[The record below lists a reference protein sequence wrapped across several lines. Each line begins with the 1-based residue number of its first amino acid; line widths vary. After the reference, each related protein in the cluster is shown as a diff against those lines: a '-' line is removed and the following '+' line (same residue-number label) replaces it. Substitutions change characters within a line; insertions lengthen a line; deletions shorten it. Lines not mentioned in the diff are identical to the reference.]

1 MICLIMRRPSDE
13 IGPSPATHVY
23 NAGMAA
29 VDVRDDEQGVRWITF
44 SRPEKLNALLPA
56 DLEAIT
62 RAITN
67 REPAPRA
74 VVLTGA
80 GQRAFSA
87 GMHLD
92 AFQDLT
98 PDTARALIE
107 TVRDCVGSVR
117 TAPFPTVSMLNG
129 HGLGVAFEI
138 ALASDLRVAASHATV
153 GLPEIKVGIPSVV
166 DAALLQQHVG
176 LSKAKE
182 MILTGDL
189 YPVTDLAPLGL
200 LNGIV
205 PAAELEPATR
215 SLLARVTPWTPT
227 VVAAQKRL
235 FEIWQNSTLTDG
247 IAASVDVFAQV
258 FASPETLAEVA
269 ARRASVGRRQTPPPG
284 TERA

>member
-1 MICLIMRRPSDE
+1 
-13 IGPSPATHVY
+13 
-23 NAGMAA
+23 MAA
-29 VDVRDDEQGVRWITF
+29 IEVRDDEDGVRWITF
-44 SRPEKLNALLPA
+44 SRPEKLNALLPD
-56 DLEAIT
+56 DL
-62 RAITN
+62 RAVSRALTDYN
-67 REPAPRA
+67 AAPRA
-74 VVLTGA
+74 AVLTGS
-80 GQRAFSA
+80 GGRAFSA

-92 AFQDLT
+92 AFQGLT
-98 PDTARALIE
+98 PDSARALIE

-129 HGLGVAFEI
+129 HCLGVAFEV

-189 YPVTDLAPLGL
+189 YPVADLEQLGL
-200 LNGIV
+200 FNAVV
-205 PAAELEPATR
+205 PAAELEATTR

-235 FEIWQNSTLTDG
+235 FEVWQNSTLAEG
-247 IAASVDVFAQV
+247 IAASVEEFAQV
-258 FASPETLAEVA
+258 FGSPETLAQVA
-269 ARRASVGRRQTPPPG
+269 ARRASVGRGRATPPD
-284 TERA
+284 TDLA